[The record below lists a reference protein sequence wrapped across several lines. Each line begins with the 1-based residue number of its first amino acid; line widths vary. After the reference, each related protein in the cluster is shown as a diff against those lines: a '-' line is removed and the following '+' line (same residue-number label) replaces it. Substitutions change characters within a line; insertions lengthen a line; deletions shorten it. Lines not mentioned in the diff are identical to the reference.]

1 MDFLYQKSIS
11 PSGVAVEEIFGADEK
26 SPKVW
31 KLFAMQIFSEAE
43 GDYRSIEH
51 FENGAPLL
59 DGVPRRISVS
69 HTSHY
74 LAVASIP
81 KTPDIDL
88 SEVNIRTAVGIDIEE
103 ADRRQVL
110 RVRDKFL
117 SAGECGKLPSVA
129 DVENAGDE
137 VVKAYILAWTCKE
150 AMYKAVLGA
159 ASDWKEDYRIITLPK
174 IAPDIRTA
182 TAERYGKGL
191 VNVPG
196 SGPMDL
202 LLSSWQSGNHIL
214 TLALSKKIPIFK

>member
-11 PSGVAVEEIFGADEK
+11 PSGIAVEEIFGAEEK

-31 KLFAMQIFSEAE
+31 KLFAMQIFSEAD

-51 FENGAPLL
+51 YENGAPLL

-88 SEVNIRTAVGIDIEE
+88 SEVNIRTAVGIDVEE
-103 ADRRQVL
+103 AGRRQVL

-117 SAGECGKLPSVA
+117 SADECRMLPSVA
-129 DVENAGDE
+129 DIENADDE
-137 VVKAYILAWTCKE
+137 DIKAYILAWTCKE

-159 ASDWKEDYRIITLPK
+159 ASDWKEDYRIMTLPK

-182 TAERYGKGL
+182 TADRCGKAV

-196 SGPMDL
+196 YGPMDL
-202 LLSSWQSGNHIL
+202 FLSSWQSGCHII
-214 TLALSKKIPIFK
+214 TLAFSGKIPLFK